1 VAQDTRD
8 RYPDALRAGALLVVV
23 FGHWIATLP
32 RLEDG
37 RMVST
42 EHLLMV
48 WDGAGTLTWVLQV
61 VPLFVLVSAA
71 VSADGVARRLDEQA
85 SQRTWWA
92 GRALGLARPTVTYL
106 AVLAV
111 LALIATQTGG
121 RLLGPLDQSLTVHL
135 WFLVM
140 LLAVQAL
147 LPFSVMADDRFGLRA
162 VGGLLAVA
170 ILVDLLRGG
179 PTSIAE
185 LRELGTLVT
194 GTGGGIGWLNML
206 VVWLLPQQL
215 GIAWRR
221 GRFGG
226 LRTGIALLVG
236 GLAWLAAAVASG
248 YPVAVVGV
256 RARRLLER
264 PASDAGAGRRDVGPD
279 GRGARVRGPRPAGA
293 GAASGGPGR
302 DDPRRARHA
311 PVPVAQARRAPRRMV
326 RRAARAPIDAG
337 VPGEPGFWSGRLVWI
352 VLCLVAV
359 TPVMGAVIAFETRR
373 RPKVPQTTVRPAI
386 YAAGSRCSP
395 ASSSR
400 WPSAPTRARTS
411 PWRWSAPRRGCC
423 APDVASAGRPS
434 RRWGPTTAIPR
445 PPTAPHR
452 TARRRGQGWGQRALT
467 PGSGRDRPTARP
479 PPGTRRDAAAAGSRT
494 RAADR

>member
-71 VSADGVARRLDEQA
+71 VSADGVARRLDERS

-194 GTGGGIGWLNML
+194 GTGGGIGWTNML

-226 LRTGIALLVG
+226 LRTGVVLLLG
-236 GLAWLAAAVASG
+236 GLMWLAAAVASG
-248 YPVAVVGV
+248 YPVAVVGGELDGSSNV
-256 RARRLLER
+256 LPPTLAL
-264 PASDAGAGRRDVGPD
+264 VGVMWVQT
-279 GRGARVRGPRPAGA
+279 GVVLVFEGP
-293 GAASGGPGR
+293 
-302 DDPRRARHA
+302 
-311 PVPVAQARRAPRRMV
+311 ARRALSLRPVGRVVTILGALGMPLYLWHKLAELP
-326 RRAARAPIDAG
+326 AAWFGEQLGAPIDAG

-352 VLCLVAV
+352 ILCLVAV

-386 YAAGSRCSP
+386 YVGGVALFAGIVVAMALGAHPGSYIAVALVGAAS
-395 ASSSR
+395 
-400 WPSAPTRARTS
+400 WLLRARRGERPPADPGPVS
-411 PWRWSAPRRGCC
+411 VDGDPRTADNA
-423 APDVASAGRPS
+423 APD
-434 RRWGPTTAIPR
+434 GP
-445 PPTAPHR
+445 
-452 TARRRGQGWGQRALT
+452 
-467 PGSGRDRPTARP
+467 
-479 PPGTRRDAAAAGSRT
+479 
-494 RAADR
+494 